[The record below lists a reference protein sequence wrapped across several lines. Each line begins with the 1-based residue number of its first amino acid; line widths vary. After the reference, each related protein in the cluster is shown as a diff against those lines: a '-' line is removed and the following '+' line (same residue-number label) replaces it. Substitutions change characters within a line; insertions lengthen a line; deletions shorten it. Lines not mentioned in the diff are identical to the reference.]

1 MNEEMK
7 LLLAYMTPNQILYLT
22 ALAKELFGDR
32 IEAARERDL
41 GQDKEDIAGLTTK
54 NARY

>member
-1 MNEEMK
+1 MNEELK

-32 IEAARERDL
+32 IEAASKRNSV
-41 GQDKEDIAGLTTK
+41 QDKENIV
-54 NARY
+54 

>member
-32 IEAARERDL
+32 IETAHKRNL
-41 GQDKEDIAGLTTK
+41 SQDKEDIA
-54 NARY
+54 

>member
-22 ALAKELFGDR
+22 ALAKELFRDR

-41 GQDKEDIAGLTTK
+41 GQDKEDIA
-54 NARY
+54 

>member
-1 MNEEMK
+1 MIPTSSIKSFK
-7 LLLAYMTPNQILYLT
+7 LFRKDEQYLT

-41 GQDKEDIAGLTTK
+41 GQDKENIV
-54 NARY
+54 

>member
-32 IEAARERDL
+32 IEAARKRDL
-41 GQDKEDIAGLTTK
+41 GQDKENIV
-54 NARY
+54 